1 MELFQAQCPKNTGV
15 TSLVNKLLII
25 SIKYKIMKTNLI
37 VLLAVLIS
45 VAAFAQNG
53 INYKAVIKDGD
64 GNLVV
69 NDLIAVRFTINESTP
84 EGTTVYQEDHAPST
98 DENGLVIIN
107 IGEGNPTVN
116 LFEDI
121 DWAVNAHFL
130 NVQINTGDGLTDM
143 GTTEFKTVPYALSA
157 PDTSKWEDN
166 ENGIYRL
173 NGNVGIGTSNPIRK
187 FDVYNEDED
196 VTALFQ
202 NFYAGDQTKYG
213 IYNSLTPA
221 GTSTKYGFYNT
232 VGATNATSS
241 AYGIYNTLS
250 TTGASG
256 NMYGIYSFVAGNG
269 TGSHYALYG
278 YATGAGNYGIYTYN
292 NSADGYAAYFNGY
305 VRATQRLVVGTGVP
319 LDGLTVA
326 SKDLYLRN
334 ADYTTIRGRYSGS
347 GTGGEIELYMGNK
360 PSPSDSGSGFRTLEL
375 QASETANTGSQIN
388 LYKADGTL
396 GISLDGDF
404 LGLGRVI
411 TQEIEVTGGD
421 LAEFFKVNPGN
432 AHNNQLRPGV
442 LLSIDES
449 NPGDMIMT
457 TEAYDRK
464 IAGIISGANGVKPG
478 LLMSGS
484 LAEEEE
490 RASVQANQFPIA
502 LAGKV
507 YVYANTENGIIQAG
521 DMLTSSSV
529 PGYAMKVTDYERA
542 QGAIIGKAMT
552 SLESGN
558 GFVLVLVTL
567 K

>member
-1 MELFQAQCPKNTGV
+1 
-15 TSLVNKLLII
+15 
-25 SIKYKIMKTNLI
+25 MKTI
-37 VLLAVLIS
+37 FTLLVICCIATSSLS
-45 VAAFAQNG
+45 QNG
-53 INYKAVIKDGD
+53 INYKAVVKDGD
-64 GNLVV
+64 GNIVA
-69 NDLIAVRFTINESTP
+69 NDLIAVRFTINEGTP
-84 EGTTVYQEDHAPST
+84 EGATVYQEDHSPST

-107 IGEGNPTVN
+107 IGEGNPSIN

-121 DWAVNAHFL
+121 DWAANPHFL

-143 GTTEFKTVPYALSA
+143 GTTQFKSVPYALSA

-202 NFYAGDQTKYG
+202 NFYAGNQAKYG

-232 VGATNATSS
+232 VGATNSTSS
-241 AYGIYNTLS
+241 AFGIYNTLS
-250 TTGASG
+250 TTGATG
-256 NMYGIYSFVAGNG
+256 NMYGIYSLVSGNG

-278 YATGAGNYGIYTYN
+278 YATGAGNYGVYAYN
-292 NSADGYAAYFNGY
+292 NSPDGYAAYFNGNI
-305 VRATQRLVVGTGVP
+305 RATQRLVVGTGVP
-319 LDGLTVA
+319 LDGLTIA
-326 SKDLYLRN
+326 SKDLFLRN
-334 ADYTTIRGRYSGS
+334 TNYTTIRGRYSGS

-360 PSPSDSGSGFRTLEL
+360 PSPTNSESGFRTLQL
-375 QASETANTGSQIN
+375 QASETSSTGSQIN
-388 LYKADGTL
+388 LYKADGSL

-478 LLMSGS
+478 LLMGGS

-490 RASVQANQFPIA
+490 RAIVQANQFPIA

-507 YVYANTENGIIQAG
+507 YVYANTENGTIKAG
-521 DMLTSSSV
+521 DMLTSSSI

-552 SLESGN
+552 SLESGS